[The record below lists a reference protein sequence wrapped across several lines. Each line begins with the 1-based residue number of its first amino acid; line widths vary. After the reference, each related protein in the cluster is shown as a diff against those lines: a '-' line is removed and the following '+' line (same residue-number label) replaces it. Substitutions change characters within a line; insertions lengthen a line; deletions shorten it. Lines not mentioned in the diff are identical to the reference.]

1 MKKYIILL
9 FATAIC
15 FGCSSDETP
24 TIEYPIC
31 DYFPLQEGNKW
42 YYEGSISEITGKE
55 IVDGLE
61 WFVMSTVYERENKE
75 PVVYRLYFRKTAD
88 GKVYRKS
95 EKSSEAVLL
104 FDLKIGFNQSW
115 KYTDGDEQWTVS
127 TGADFATI
135 KIEDISFANCR
146 SYYYDIPEAVDD
158 EHLKILAPGLGL
170 LLSNSIAWGLGD
182 TLQHAV
188 INGLEMKIKE

>member
-1 MKKYIILL
+1 M
-9 FATAIC
+9 
-15 FGCSSDETP
+15 
-24 TIEYPIC
+24 
-31 DYFPLQEGNKW
+31 
-42 YYEGSISEITGKE
+42 
-55 IVDGLE
+55 DGLE
-61 WFVMSTVYERENKE
+61 WFVMSTVFERENEE
-75 PVVYRLYFRKTAD
+75 PVVYRQYFRKTAD

-127 TGADFATI
+127 TGAYFATI
-135 KIEDISFANCR
+135 KIEDISIANCR

-170 LLSNSIAWGLGD
+170 LSSNSIAWGLGD

-188 INGLEMKIKE
+188 INGLEIKIKE